1 MSCVVYLTNK
11 KSGYMYAYESES
23 YRDPIT
29 RKPKSR
35 RSFIGRVDPVTK
47 ELLDP
52 EKARRL
58 KEKKERSSGKATVQ
72 EETNLKPLDSTLS
85 SEEVIEELRQV
96 KEILL
101 QERDELR
108 RIQNEQD
115 HTRETVLTVVKLIQD
130 SFVSS

>member
-115 HTRETVLTVVKLIQD
+115 RTRETVLTVVKLIQD

>member
-58 KEKKERSSGKATVQ
+58 KEKKERRSGKATIQ

-115 HTRETVLTVVKLIQD
+115 RTRETVLTVVKLIQD

>member
-1 MSCVVYLTNK
+1 
-11 KSGYMYAYESES
+11 MYAYESES

-115 HTRETVLTVVKLIQD
+115 RTRETVLTVVKLIQD

>member
-58 KEKKERSSGKATVQ
+58 KEKKERSSGKATIQ

-96 KEILL
+96 KEIIL

-115 HTRETVLTVVKLIQD
+115 RTRETVLTVVKLIQD

>member
-58 KEKKERSSGKATVQ
+58 KEKKERSSGKATIQ

-115 HTRETVLTVVKLIQD
+115 RTRETVLTVVKLIQD

>member
-58 KEKKERSSGKATVQ
+58 KEKTERSSGKATVQ

-115 HTRETVLTVVKLIQD
+115 RTRETVLTVVKLIQD